1 MFITLIILASVVAV
15 LLILAVL
22 IQNPK
27 GGGIAAN
34 FSAANQI
41 AGVKK
46 TNEFV
51 EKATWTLAI
60 ALFVFSIGSRFV
72 YTQDVEQ
79 RNSFLDRIENSTP
92 AAPAPSASNSPVQQQ
107 PNSELDNQQ
116 LNPEATPE
124 GQDGDLSE

>member
-1 MFITLIILASVVAV
+1 MFTTFIILAAVASI
-15 LLILAVL
+15 LLIFAVL

-46 TNEFV
+46 TNEFI

-60 ALFVFSIGSRFV
+60 ALFVFAIGSRFV
-72 YTQDVEQ
+72 YSTNTEKTNEFLEQIDEANIDV
-79 RNSFLDRIENSTP
+79 
-92 AAPAPSASNSPVQQQ
+92 APASIQNIPQDPS
-107 PNSELDNQQ
+107 NQQ
-116 LNPEATPE
+116 VIKADPSEAPEE
-124 GQDGDLSE
+124 GGLGN

>member
-72 YTQDVEQ
+72 YTQNVEQ

-92 AAPAPSASNSPVQQQ
+92 AAPAPISPVQQQ
-107 PNSELDNQQ
+107 PSSELDNQQ

-124 GQDGDLSE
+124 GQDGELPE

>member
-1 MFITLIILASVVAV
+1 MFTTLIILAIIVSI

-51 EKATWTLAI
+51 EKATWTLAF
-60 ALFVFSIGSRFV
+60 ALMLLAVGSRFV
-72 YTQDVEQ
+72 YSPDVEQ
-79 RNSFLDRIENSTP
+79 TNEFLDRIENSTP
-92 AAPAPSASNSPVQQQ
+92 VAPTLPTAAPTQEAVPSIEVPGNAV
-107 PNSELDNQQ
+107 
-116 LNPEATPE
+116 PEN
-124 GQDGDLSE
+124 

>member
-72 YTQDVEQ
+72 YTQNVEQ

>member
-1 MFITLIILASVVAV
+1 MFTTLMIIAIIAAI
-15 LLILAVL
+15 LLILVVL

-51 EKATWTLAI
+51 EKATWTLALVLVL
-60 ALFVFSIGSRFV
+60 AAVGSRFV
-72 YTQDVEQ
+72 YAPNTAKQNE
-79 RNSFLDRIENSTP
+79 FLERIENSTP
-92 AAPAPSASNSPVQQQ
+92 LAPGVVAPPIQDAGDPANNAEAQEMLEGADV
-107 PNSELDNQQ
+107 ELV
-116 LNPEATPE
+116 E
-124 GQDGDLSE
+124 

>member
-1 MFITLIILASVVAV
+1 MFTTFIILAAIASI

-51 EKATWTLAI
+51 EKATWSLAI
-60 ALFVFSIGSRFV
+60 GLFVLCIGSRFV
-72 YTQDVEQ
+72 YNSGGAAEQSNDFLENIDDAQIDIAPQSIQDIPQ
-79 RNSFLDRIENSTP
+79 NP
-92 AAPAPSASNSPVQQQ
+92 GAQ
-107 PNSELDNQQ
+107 PQIQAEPTE
-116 LNPEATPE
+116 PEE
-124 GQDGDLSE
+124 GDL

>member
-1 MFITLIILASVVAV
+1 MFTLLIILAIIASV

-46 TNEFV
+46 PMS
-51 EKATWTLAI
+51 L
-60 ALFVFSIGSRFV
+60 
-72 YTQDVEQ
+72 
-79 RNSFLDRIENSTP
+79 
-92 AAPAPSASNSPVQQQ
+92 
-107 PNSELDNQQ
+107 
-116 LNPEATPE
+116 
-124 GQDGDLSE
+124 

>member
-72 YTQDVEQ
+72 YTQNVEQ

-92 AAPAPSASNSPVQQQ
+92 AAPAPTGSVQQQ
-107 PNSELDNQQ
+107 PSSEIDNQQ

>member
-1 MFITLIILASVVAV
+1 MFTTLIILAAIVSI

-60 ALFVFSIGSRFV
+60 GLFVLCIGSRFV
-72 YTQDVEQ
+72 Y
-79 RNSFLDRIENSTP
+79 NSGGTEKTNDFLENIDDAQID
-92 AAPAPSASNSPVQQQ
+92 AAPQNIQNIPQDPGSQPQIQAAPT
-107 PNSELDNQQ
+107 E
-116 LNPEATPE
+116 PEE
-124 GQDGDLSE
+124 GDL

>member
-92 AAPAPSASNSPVQQQ
+92 AAPAPSAPNSPVQQQ

-124 GQDGDLSE
+124 GQDAELPE

>member
-1 MFITLIILASVVAV
+1 MFTLLIILAIIASV

-46 TNEFV
+46 TNEFI

-60 ALFVFSIGSRFV
+60 AIMILAIGSRFV
-72 YTQDVEQ
+72 YTPDVEL
-79 RNSFLDRIENSTP
+79 RNSFIERVEESTP
-92 AAPAPSASNSPVQQQ
+92 AAPAPIQQTTPAPPTQ
-107 PNSELDNQQ
+107 E
-116 LNPEATPE
+116 LNPENMDVEILDENVNPIE
-124 GQDGDLSE
+124 Q